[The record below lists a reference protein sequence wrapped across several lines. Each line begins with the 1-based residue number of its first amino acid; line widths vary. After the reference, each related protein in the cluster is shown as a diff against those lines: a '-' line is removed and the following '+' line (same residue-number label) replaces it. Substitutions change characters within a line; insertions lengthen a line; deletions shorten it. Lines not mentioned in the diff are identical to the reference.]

1 MNLTLKSR
9 AALGAA
15 SLFGLLPL
23 TLTLTL
29 PLTTATA
36 TAAAAG
42 RSSTPE
48 GTWRATV
55 SREGAVYDV
64 QMSFAP
70 DRTVCLVSPA
80 GASAGTWHVQGP
92 HGFGYLIREMWYDA
106 NGAVEGWVD
115 IDQDGARSGSSFRT
129 TGVSSVFL
137 PDGTLD
143 STVPVTITAVRT
155 GAPDSSACA

>member
-9 AALGAA
+9 TALGAA
-15 SLFGLLPL
+15 SLLVLLP
-23 TLTLTL
+23 LTLTL
-29 PLTTATA
+29 PLTTTTA
-36 TAAAAG
+36 QAAG
-42 RSSTPE
+42 RSATPE

-55 SREGAVYDV
+55 TREGAVYDV

-80 GASAGTWHVQGP
+80 GPSEGTWHVQSR
-92 HGFGYLIREMWYDA
+92 HGFGYFIREMWYDA

-115 IDQDGARSGSSFRT
+115 IDQDGTRTGSSFRT
-129 TGVSSVFL
+129 TGVSSVHL

-155 GAPDSSACA
+155 GPPDSSACA